1 MEKHARDDRGGQ
13 TFGKGSK
20 RFVTAELEPYLDRL
34 LEWISDLNLPGAMTI
49 LERLVKFDG
58 EKLKDAF
65 IASYNKAAEIDGYEG
80 LCRLDYLSDFL
91 DNADLRNILPDD
103 IACVLR
109 QHYHNWCYWDKE

>member
-1 MEKHARDDRGGQ
+1 MSEKDD
-13 TFGKGSK
+13 
-20 RFVTAELEPYLDRL
+20 AELEPYLDRL

-103 IACVLR
+103 IAGVLR